1 MASTVWKGYIS
12 FGLVS
17 VPVRLYAAAREQ
29 HVSFNQIH
37 EPCGSR
43 IKQQTFCP
51 VCDRVVER
59 NELVKGYQVDRDA
72 YVLVTGDELKTLEAN
87 SSEAMEIAQFV
98 SLSEVDPIYFE
109 ASYYSAPEDPGK
121 RAYGLLLQA
130 MEKLN
135 VAAIAKVTLHSR
147 EQIVLMRPYHQGIVL
162 HTLYFP
168 AEVREIS
175 EYGKADNMTLQK
187 PEMDLAEQFIRQ
199 LTAKFEPE
207 QYKDEYAGPRAG
219 IDRNQAC
226 RAGSRGAAGKAKAG
240 SGHRPDGSSQEEH
253 RRARRPSRS
262 SDPGRGTQE
271 EGSKISPSGR
281 RQTSSPQQDGLV
293 SIPSALPANAKTKV
307 PLSRSVFRTP
317 AIGGPRSV
325 SVSGTNV
332 LSFQVQGLTY

>member
-51 VCDRVVER
+51 VCERVVER

-72 YVLVTGDELKTLEAN
+72 YVLVTSDELKTLEAD

-98 SLSEVDPIYFE
+98 SLSEVDPIYYE
-109 ASYYSAPEDPGK
+109 ASYYSAPEDPGR

-135 VAAIAKVTLHSR
+135 VAAIAKVTLHQR
-147 EQIVLMRPYHQGIVL
+147 EQIVLMRPYHQGIIL

-175 EYGKADNMTLQK
+175 EYGKTENMNLQK
-187 PEMDLAEQFIRQ
+187 PEVDLAEQFIRQ
-199 LTAKFEPE
+199 LTAKFDPE
-207 QYKDEYAGPRAG
+207 QYKDEYQQRVLDLVETKRAG
-219 IDRNQAC
+219 QVIAGQPQKPKLAPVIDLMEALKKSI
-226 RAGSRGAAGKAKAG
+226 AERGAAAPATPTLVEASTKKGPKSAPAAEAK
-240 SGHRPDGSSQEEH
+240 P
-253 RRARRPSRS
+253 ARRR
-262 SDPGRGTQE
+262 
-271 EGSKISPSGR
+271 
-281 RQTSSPQQDGLV
+281 
-293 SIPSALPANAKTKV
+293 KT
-307 PLSRSVFRTP
+307 
-317 AIGGPRSV
+317 G
-325 SVSGTNV
+325 
-332 LSFQVQGLTY
+332 

>member
-51 VCDRVVER
+51 VCERVVER
-59 NELVKGYQVDRDA
+59 NELVKGYQVDRDS
-72 YVLVTGDELKTLEAN
+72 YVLVSGEELKTLEAD
-87 SSEAMEIAQFV
+87 STEAMEIAQFV
-98 SLSEVDPIYFE
+98 SLNEVDPIYFE

-135 VAAIAKVTLHSR
+135 VAAIAKVTLHQR

-168 AEVREIS
+168 AEVREIA
-175 EYGKADNMTLQK
+175 EYGKTETMNLQK

-199 LTAKFEPE
+199 LTAQFEPE
-207 QYKDEYAGPRAG
+207 QYKDEYQQRVLDLIETKRAG
-219 IDRNQAC
+219 QVVAGQPHKPKLAPVIDLMEALKKSI
-226 RAGSRGAAGKAKAG
+226 AERGATAAPTLVEADQKKGPKSAPAADAK
-240 SGHRPDGSSQEEH
+240 PT
-253 RRARRPSRS
+253 RRR
-262 SDPGRGTQE
+262 
-271 EGSKISPSGR
+271 
-281 RQTSSPQQDGLV
+281 
-293 SIPSALPANAKTKV
+293 KT
-307 PLSRSVFRTP
+307 
-317 AIGGPRSV
+317 G
-325 SVSGTNV
+325 
-332 LSFQVQGLTY
+332 

>member
-17 VPVRLYAAAREQ
+17 VPVRLYAAAREE

-37 EPCGSR
+37 EVCGSR

-51 VCDRVVER
+51 VCQRVVER
-59 NELVKGYQVDRDA
+59 NELVKGYQVDRDS
-72 YVLVTGDELKTLEAN
+72 YILVSSEELKTLEAD

-98 SLSEVDPIYFE
+98 SLSEVDPIYFQ
-109 ASYYSAPEDPGK
+109 ASYYSAPEDPGR

-147 EQIVLMRPYHQGIVL
+147 EQIVLMRPYHQGIIL

-175 EYGKADNMTLQK
+175 EYGKVESKSLQK
-187 PEMDLAEQFIRQ
+187 PEIELAEQFIRQ

-207 QYKDEYAGPRAG
+207 QYKDEYQQRVVDLVETKRAG
-219 IDRNQAC
+219 QVVAGQPQKPKLAPVIDLMDALKKSIAERS
-226 RAGSRGAAGKAKAG
+226 GGAAPAPALVEADSKKAPKSTPSPAPE
-240 SGHRPDGSSQEEH
+240 SEVK
-253 RRARRPSRS
+253 PSR
-262 SDPGRGTQE
+262 
-271 EGSKISPSGR
+271 R
-281 RQTSSPQQDGLV
+281 R
-293 SIPSALPANAKTKV
+293 KT
-307 PLSRSVFRTP
+307 
-317 AIGGPRSV
+317 G
-325 SVSGTNV
+325 
-332 LSFQVQGLTY
+332 

>member
-17 VPVRLYAAAREQ
+17 VPVRLYAAARAE

-51 VCDRVVER
+51 VCERVVER

-72 YVLVTGDELKTLEAN
+72 YVLVSGDELKTLEAD

-109 ASYYSAPEDPGK
+109 SSFYSAPEDPGR
-121 RAYGLLLQA
+121 RAYSLLLQA
-130 MEKLN
+130 MQKLN
-135 VAAIAKVTLHSR
+135 VAAIAKVTLHQR
-147 EQIVLMRPYHQGIVL
+147 EQIVLMRPYHQGIIL

-175 EYGKADNMTLQK
+175 EYGKTENMTLQK
-187 PEMDLAEQFIRQ
+187 PEIDLAEQFIRQ

-207 QYKDEYAGPRAG
+207 QYKDEYQQRVLEMIETKRAG
-219 IDRNQAC
+219 QIVAGQPHKPKLAPVIDLMEALKKSIAER
-226 RAGSRGAAGKAKAG
+226 GSAASAAPASAPELVEPSKKKAPKAAPAAETKPARG
-240 SGHRPDGSSQEEH
+240 R
-253 RRARRPSRS
+253 
-262 SDPGRGTQE
+262 
-271 EGSKISPSGR
+271 
-281 RQTSSPQQDGLV
+281 
-293 SIPSALPANAKTKV
+293 KT
-307 PLSRSVFRTP
+307 
-317 AIGGPRSV
+317 G
-325 SVSGTNV
+325 
-332 LSFQVQGLTY
+332 

>member
-147 EQIVLMRPYHQGIVL
+147 EQIVLMRPYHQGIIL

-207 QYKDEYAGPRAG
+207 QYKDEYQDRVLAMIETKRAG
-219 IDRNQAC
+219 QIVAGQPAKPKLAPVIDLMEALKKSI
-226 RAGSRGAAGKAKAG
+226 ADRGAPAAAPTLVEAPKKKAPKSA
-240 SGHRPDGSSQEEH
+240 PAADAKP
-253 RRARRPSRS
+253 ARR
-262 SDPGRGTQE
+262 
-271 EGSKISPSGR
+271 SKTG
-281 RQTSSPQQDGLV
+281 
-293 SIPSALPANAKTKV
+293 
-307 PLSRSVFRTP
+307 
-317 AIGGPRSV
+317 
-325 SVSGTNV
+325 
-332 LSFQVQGLTY
+332 

>member
-17 VPVRLYAAAREQ
+17 VPVRLYAAARAE

-43 IKQQTFCP
+43 IKQQTVCP

-72 YVLVTGDELKTLEAN
+72 YVLVTGDELKTLEAD

-109 ASYYSAPEDPGK
+109 SSFYSAPEDPGR
-121 RAYGLLLQA
+121 RAYSLLLQA

-135 VAAIAKVTLHSR
+135 VAAIAKVTLHQR
-147 EQIVLMRPYHQGIVL
+147 EQIVLMRPYHQGIIL

-175 EYGKADNMTLQK
+175 EYGKTENMTLQK
-187 PEMDLAEQFIRQ
+187 PEIALAEQFIQQ

-207 QYKDEYAGPRAG
+207 QYKDEYQQRVLDMIETKRAG
-219 IDRNQAC
+219 QVVAGQPHKPKLAPVIDLMEALKKSIAER
-226 RAGSRGAAGKAKAG
+226 G
-240 SGHRPDGSSQEEH
+240 SGAVVAAPVSAPELVEPSKKKAPKSAPETDSKP
-253 RRARRPSRS
+253 ARRR
-262 SDPGRGTQE
+262 
-271 EGSKISPSGR
+271 
-281 RQTSSPQQDGLV
+281 
-293 SIPSALPANAKTKV
+293 KT
-307 PLSRSVFRTP
+307 
-317 AIGGPRSV
+317 G
-325 SVSGTNV
+325 
-332 LSFQVQGLTY
+332 

>member
-17 VPVRLYAAAREQ
+17 VPVRLYAAARAE

-43 IKQQTFCP
+43 IKQQTVCP
-51 VCDRVVER
+51 ACERVVER
-59 NELVKGYQVDRDA
+59 NELMKGYQVDRDA
-72 YVLVTGDELKTLEAN
+72 YVLVSGDELKTLEAD

-109 ASYYSAPEDPGK
+109 SSFYSAPEDPGR

-135 VAAIAKVTLHSR
+135 VAAIAKVTLHQR
-147 EQIVLMRPYHQGIVL
+147 EQIVLMRPYHQGIIL

-175 EYGKADNMTLQK
+175 EYGKTENMTLQK
-187 PEMDLAEQFIRQ
+187 PEIDLAEQFIRQ

-207 QYKDEYAGPRAG
+207 QYKDEYQQRVLDMIETKRAG
-219 IDRNQAC
+219 QVVAGQPLKPKLAPVIDLMEALKKSIAER
-226 RAGSRGAAGKAKAG
+226 GTGAAAAAPTSAPALVEPSKKKAPKSA
-240 SGHRPDGSSQEEH
+240 PAAEAKP
-253 RRARRPSRS
+253 AR
-262 SDPGRGTQE
+262 GR
-271 EGSKISPSGR
+271 
-281 RQTSSPQQDGLV
+281 
-293 SIPSALPANAKTKV
+293 KT
-307 PLSRSVFRTP
+307 
-317 AIGGPRSV
+317 G
-325 SVSGTNV
+325 
-332 LSFQVQGLTY
+332 

>member
-17 VPVRLYAAAREQ
+17 VPVRLYAAARAE

-43 IKQQTFCP
+43 IKQQTVCP

-72 YVLVTGDELKTLEAN
+72 YVLVSGDELKTLEAD

-109 ASYYSAPEDPGK
+109 SSFYSAPEDPGR

-135 VAAIAKVTLHSR
+135 VAAIAKVTLHQR
-147 EQIVLMRPYHQGIVL
+147 EQIVLMRPYHQGIIL

-175 EYGKADNMTLQK
+175 EYGKTENMTLQK
-187 PEMDLAEQFIRQ
+187 PEIDLAEQFIRQ

-207 QYKDEYAGPRAG
+207 QYKDEYQQRVLDMIETKRAG
-219 IDRNQAC
+219 QVVAGQPSKPKLAPVIDLMEALKKSIAER
-226 RAGSRGAAGKAKAG
+226 GTGAAAAAPASAPALVEPSKKKAPKSA
-240 SGHRPDGSSQEEH
+240 PAAEAKP
-253 RRARRPSRS
+253 AR
-262 SDPGRGTQE
+262 GR
-271 EGSKISPSGR
+271 
-281 RQTSSPQQDGLV
+281 
-293 SIPSALPANAKTKV
+293 KT
-307 PLSRSVFRTP
+307 
-317 AIGGPRSV
+317 G
-325 SVSGTNV
+325 
-332 LSFQVQGLTY
+332 

>member
-43 IKQQTFCP
+43 IKQQTVCP
-51 VCDRVVER
+51 VCERVVER
-59 NELVKGYQVDRDA
+59 NELVKGYQVDRDS
-72 YVLVTGDELKTLEAN
+72 YVLVSGEELKTLEAD

-98 SLSEVDPIYFE
+98 SLNEVDPIYFE

-135 VAAIAKVTLHSR
+135 VAAIAKVTLHQR

-168 AEVREIS
+168 AEVREIA
-175 EYGKADNMTLQK
+175 EYGKTETTNLQK

-199 LTAKFEPE
+199 LTAQFEPE
-207 QYKDEYAGPRAG
+207 QYKDEYQQRVLDLIETKRAG
-219 IDRNQAC
+219 QVVAGQPHKPKLAPVIDLMEALKKSI
-226 RAGSRGAAGKAKAG
+226 AERGATAAPTLVEPDKKKAPKSA
-240 SGHRPDGSSQEEH
+240 PAADAKPT
-253 RRARRPSRS
+253 RRR
-262 SDPGRGTQE
+262 
-271 EGSKISPSGR
+271 
-281 RQTSSPQQDGLV
+281 
-293 SIPSALPANAKTKV
+293 KT
-307 PLSRSVFRTP
+307 
-317 AIGGPRSV
+317 G
-325 SVSGTNV
+325 
-332 LSFQVQGLTY
+332 

>member
-43 IKQQTFCP
+43 IKQQTVCP

-59 NELVKGYQVDRDA
+59 NELVKGYQVDRDS
-72 YVLVTGDELKTLEAN
+72 YVLVSGEELKTLEAD

-98 SLSEVDPIYFE
+98 SLNEVDPIYFE

-135 VAAIAKVTLHSR
+135 VAAIAKVTLHQR

-168 AEVREIS
+168 AEVREIA
-175 EYGKADNMTLQK
+175 EYGKTDAMNLQK

-199 LTAKFEPE
+199 LTAQFEPE
-207 QYKDEYAGPRAG
+207 QYKDEYQQRVLDLIDTKRAG
-219 IDRNQAC
+219 QVVAGQPHKPKLAPVIDLMEALKKSI
-226 RAGSRGAAGKAKAG
+226 AERGATAAPTLVEADKKKGPKSAPAADAK
-240 SGHRPDGSSQEEH
+240 PT
-253 RRARRPSRS
+253 RRR
-262 SDPGRGTQE
+262 
-271 EGSKISPSGR
+271 
-281 RQTSSPQQDGLV
+281 
-293 SIPSALPANAKTKV
+293 KT
-307 PLSRSVFRTP
+307 
-317 AIGGPRSV
+317 G
-325 SVSGTNV
+325 
-332 LSFQVQGLTY
+332 

>member
-43 IKQQTFCP
+43 IKQQTVCP
-51 VCDRVVER
+51 VCERVVER
-59 NELVKGYQVDRDA
+59 NELVKGYQVDRDS
-72 YVLVTGDELKTLEAN
+72 YVLVSGEELKTLEAD

-98 SLSEVDPIYFE
+98 SLNEVDPIYFE

-135 VAAIAKVTLHSR
+135 VAAIAKVTLHQR

-168 AEVREIS
+168 AEVREIA
-175 EYGKADNMTLQK
+175 EYGKTDAMNLQK

-199 LTAKFEPE
+199 LTAQFEPE
-207 QYKDEYAGPRAG
+207 QYKDEYQQRVLDLIETKRAG
-219 IDRNQAC
+219 QVVAGQPHKPKLAPVIDLMEALKKSI
-226 RAGSRGAAGKAKAG
+226 AERGATAAPTLVEPDKKKAPKSA
-240 SGHRPDGSSQEEH
+240 PAADAKPT
-253 RRARRPSRS
+253 RRR
-262 SDPGRGTQE
+262 
-271 EGSKISPSGR
+271 
-281 RQTSSPQQDGLV
+281 
-293 SIPSALPANAKTKV
+293 KT
-307 PLSRSVFRTP
+307 
-317 AIGGPRSV
+317 G
-325 SVSGTNV
+325 
-332 LSFQVQGLTY
+332 

>member
-59 NELVKGYQVDRDA
+59 NELVKGYQVDRDS
-72 YVLVTGDELKTLEAN
+72 YVLVSGDELKTLEAD

-98 SLSEVDPIYFE
+98 SLEEVDPIYYE

-135 VAAIAKVTLHSR
+135 VAAIAKVTLHQR

-168 AEVREIS
+168 AEVREIA
-175 EYGKADNMTLQK
+175 EYGKTETMNLQK

-207 QYKDEYAGPRAG
+207 QYKDEYQQRVLELIDTKRAG
-219 IDRNQAC
+219 LVITGQPPKPKLAPVIDLMEALKKSIAER
-226 RAGSRGAAGKAKAG
+226 GGAAASPVIVEADKKKAPKSA
-240 SGHRPDGSSQEEH
+240 PAADAKP
-253 RRARRPSRS
+253 ARRR
-262 SDPGRGTQE
+262 
-271 EGSKISPSGR
+271 
-281 RQTSSPQQDGLV
+281 
-293 SIPSALPANAKTKV
+293 KT
-307 PLSRSVFRTP
+307 
-317 AIGGPRSV
+317 G
-325 SVSGTNV
+325 
-332 LSFQVQGLTY
+332 

>member
-147 EQIVLMRPYHQGIVL
+147 EQIVLMRPYHQGIIL

-207 QYKDEYAGPRAG
+207 QYKDEYQDRVLALIETKRAG
-219 IDRNQAC
+219 QIVAGQPAKPKLAPVIDLMEALKKSI
-226 RAGSRGAAGKAKAG
+226 ADRGAPAAAPTLVEAPKKKAPKSA
-240 SGHRPDGSSQEEH
+240 PAADAKP
-253 RRARRPSRS
+253 ARR
-262 SDPGRGTQE
+262 
-271 EGSKISPSGR
+271 SKTG
-281 RQTSSPQQDGLV
+281 
-293 SIPSALPANAKTKV
+293 
-307 PLSRSVFRTP
+307 
-317 AIGGPRSV
+317 
-325 SVSGTNV
+325 
-332 LSFQVQGLTY
+332 

>member
-98 SLSEVDPIYFE
+98 SLDEVDPIYYE

-121 RAYGLLLQA
+121 RAYALLLQA

-135 VAAIAKVTLHSR
+135 VAAIAKVTLHQR

-207 QYKDEYAGPRAG
+207 QYKDEYQQRVLDLVETKRAG
-219 IDRNQAC
+219 QIVAGQPQKPKLAPVIDLMEALKKSI
-226 RAGSRGAAGKAKAG
+226 ADRGVAVAAAAPALVETGKKKASKSAPAADAK
-240 SGHRPDGSSQEEH
+240 P
-253 RRARRPSRS
+253 AR
-262 SDPGRGTQE
+262 GR
-271 EGSKISPSGR
+271 
-281 RQTSSPQQDGLV
+281 
-293 SIPSALPANAKTKV
+293 KT
-307 PLSRSVFRTP
+307 
-317 AIGGPRSV
+317 G
-325 SVSGTNV
+325 
-332 LSFQVQGLTY
+332 

>member
-17 VPVRLYAAAREQ
+17 VPVRLYAAAREE

-147 EQIVLMRPYHQGIVL
+147 EQIVLMRPYHQGIIL

-207 QYKDEYAGPRAG
+207 QYKDEYADRVLALIETKRAG
-219 IDRNQAC
+219 QVVAGQPAKPKLAPVIDLMDALKKSI
-226 RAGSRGAAGKAKAG
+226 AERGAPAAVPTLVEAPKKKAPKSA
-240 SGHRPDGSSQEEH
+240 PAADAKP
-253 RRARRPSRS
+253 ARR
-262 SDPGRGTQE
+262 
-271 EGSKISPSGR
+271 SKTG
-281 RQTSSPQQDGLV
+281 
-293 SIPSALPANAKTKV
+293 
-307 PLSRSVFRTP
+307 
-317 AIGGPRSV
+317 
-325 SVSGTNV
+325 
-332 LSFQVQGLTY
+332 

>member
-17 VPVRLYAAAREQ
+17 VPVRLYAAARAE

-43 IKQQTFCP
+43 IKQQTVCP
-51 VCDRVVER
+51 VCERVVER

-72 YVLVTGDELKTLEAN
+72 YVLVSGDELKTLEAD

-109 ASYYSAPEDPGK
+109 SSYYSAPEDPGR

-135 VAAIAKVTLHSR
+135 VAAIAKVTLHQR
-147 EQIVLMRPYHQGIVL
+147 EQIIVMRPYHQGIIL

-175 EYGKADNMTLQK
+175 EYGKTENMTLQK
-187 PEMDLAEQFIRQ
+187 PEIDLAEQFIRQ

-207 QYKDEYAGPRAG
+207 QYKDEYQQRVLDMIETKRAG
-219 IDRNQAC
+219 QVVAGQPHKPKLAPVIDLMDALKKSIAER
-226 RAGSRGAAGKAKAG
+226 GGAAAAPI
-240 SGHRPDGSSQEEH
+240 SAPALVE
-253 RRARRPSRS
+253 PSRKKA
-262 SDPGRGTQE
+262 P
-271 EGSKISPSGR
+271 K
-281 RQTSSPQQDGLV
+281 
-293 SIPSALPANAKTKV
+293 SAPATEAK
-307 PLSRSVFRTP
+307 P
-317 AIGGPRSV
+317 ARPRKT
-325 SVSGTNV
+325 G
-332 LSFQVQGLTY
+332 

>member
-147 EQIVLMRPYHQGIVL
+147 EQIVLMRPYHQGIIL

-207 QYKDEYAGPRAG
+207 QYKDEYADRVLALIETKRAG
-219 IDRNQAC
+219 QVVAGQPAKPRLAPVIDLMEALKKSI
-226 RAGSRGAAGKAKAG
+226 AERGAPAAVPTLVEAPKKKAPKSA
-240 SGHRPDGSSQEEH
+240 PAADAKP
-253 RRARRPSRS
+253 ARR
-262 SDPGRGTQE
+262 
-271 EGSKISPSGR
+271 SKTG
-281 RQTSSPQQDGLV
+281 
-293 SIPSALPANAKTKV
+293 
-307 PLSRSVFRTP
+307 
-317 AIGGPRSV
+317 
-325 SVSGTNV
+325 
-332 LSFQVQGLTY
+332 